1 MEQSAADINGVVV
14 SFSSCMFLMA
24 RSPASSLFWSAE
36 WSYAIVRRNDRIKEE
51 PARKNAAMLTMLFQM

>member
-14 SFSSCMFLMA
+14 SFSSCMSLMA

-36 WSYAIVRRNDRIKEE
+36 WSYAIVRRNDSIGEASTQE
-51 PARKNAAMLTMLFQM
+51 CPDVDDVIQI